1 MRRTYAT
8 AAIRRAIRSQFKPE
22 GQTQQKAETS
32 VKERERVRCENADGV
47 LADEHVGQYFRPD
60 QLAGMGLIEGAELS
74 RLGWKRV
81 QVRRAYGSFILERRE
96 PAGMPRPTA
105 PMRPFSRK
113 TSHLKREMAKDFHLE
128 VRLEDSECQDCILF
142 YPELEPDGEKHRSQV
157 GDHIIV
163 QFKASEEMKLDPT
176 NGTGVCNDANKARY
190 LKVTGACLIDQPSTV
205 TGAPTRFQVRWH
217 NQKRLYFYRSAAIGK
232 FGVVFGKWIKFTPA
246 TRLID
251 QKHYKLTLGEVWR
264 MP

>member
-8 AAIRRAIRSQFKPE
+8 ARIRRNIRTQFKPE
-22 GQTQQKAETS
+22 AEAKKAEAS
-32 VKERERVRCENADGV
+32 VRERERVRCENADGV
-47 LADEHVGQYFRPD
+47 LTEEHVGQFFRPD
-60 QLAGMGLIEGAELS
+60 QLAGMGLVEGEEIK
-74 RLGWKRV
+74 RLGWQRV
-81 QVRRAYGSFILERRE
+81 QVRRVHAVFVLERRD
-96 PAGMPRPTA
+96 PRALPRPTA

-113 TSHLKREMAKDFHLE
+113 TSYLKREMAKDFHLE

-142 YPELEPDGEKHRSQV
+142 HPELEPEGEKHRSQV
-157 GDHIIV
+157 GDHIIP
-163 QFKASEEMKLDPT
+163 QFKASDEMKLDPT